1 MFILTGLGN
10 PGKEYE
16 LTPHNAGYMFLDS
29 FREYLL
35 KETNLGVSEWIDEKK
50 MFLSEI
56 CKIKK
61 DGELIGILQRPL
73 TYMNNSGNCVQLL
86 LRKYP
91 KSEYILIH
99 DDLDIPLGMFKI
111 HLGKSPKG
119 HRGVLSVESVVKSKE
134 FVRVRLWVEN
144 RGERLIPGDA
154 YVLIPY
160 SKKEL
165 AMLNMSIG
173 ESISTLLVKYLE
185 L

>member
-16 LTPHNAGYMFLDS
+16 NTPHNAGYMFVNQL
-29 FREYLL
+29 REYILNN
-35 KETNLGVSEWIDEKK
+35 TNLQVSEWVDERK

-61 DGELIGILQRPL
+61 DGELIGVLQKPL
-73 TYMNNSGNCVQLL
+73 TYMNESGSAVKLL
-86 LRKYP
+86 LK
-91 KSEYILIH
+91 KFKTKEYILAH
-99 DDLDIPLGMFKI
+99 DDLDIPLGSNKI
-111 HLGKSPKG
+111 RKGKSPKG
-119 HRGVLSVESVVKSKE
+119 HKGVLSVEKVFPNKE
-134 FVRVRLWVEN
+134 FLRVRIGIEN
-144 RGERLIPGDA
+144 RKNRVISGDE

-165 AMLNMSIG
+165 AILEGSINEG
-173 ESISTLLVKYLE
+173 ILTLVSKYLQ